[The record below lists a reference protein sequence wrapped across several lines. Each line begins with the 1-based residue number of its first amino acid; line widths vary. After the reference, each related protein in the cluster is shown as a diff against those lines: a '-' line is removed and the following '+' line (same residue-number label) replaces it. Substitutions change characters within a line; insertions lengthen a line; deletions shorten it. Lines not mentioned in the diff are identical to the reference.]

1 MNREIFIS
9 IITTVMLST
18 SIVFASCGVSINNT
32 QPEIDPID
40 DQTIEINDTRR
51 IPVNI
56 TDADIDDTHI
66 INASS
71 DDPSVADV
79 SVDADS
85 LIIIANTAGIATI
98 TVRATDDSTQDNA
111 LSMPVTF
118 QVTVKAPLTVNAPLI
133 NKGMCVVGMTLQPGE
148 SCTYAVDQVPITFY
162 VNEDNEGC
170 RKTDHTY
177 TVEIFGLP
185 VTVNVEF
192 VCADEEITG
201 DEINIR
207 GDNPF
212 DIDFHASKNRD
223 GSWTIDKIP

>member
-1 MNREIFIS
+1 MNRETLIS
-9 IITTVMLST
+9 IITTVILLT
-18 SIVFASCGVSINNT
+18 SIIFASCGVSIDNA
-32 QPEIDPID
+32 QPEINSID

-56 TDADIDDTHI
+56 TDADMDDTHI
-66 INASS
+66 INVSS
-71 DDPSVADV
+71 DNPRVADV

-98 TVRATDDSTQDNA
+98 TVTATDSSTQDNA
-111 LSMPVTF
+111 ISMPVTF
-118 QVTVKAPLTVNAPLI
+118 QVTVNAPLI

-162 VNEDNEGC
+162 VNQDNQGC

-177 TVEIFGLP
+177 TTEIFGLP
-185 VTVNVEF
+185 VTIKVEF
-192 VCADEEITG
+192 VCADEDITG
-201 DEINIR
+201 EEINIS

-212 DIDFHASKNRD
+212 DRDFHANKNRD

>member
-1 MNREIFIS
+1 MS
-9 IITTVMLST
+9 IDN
-18 SIVFASCGVSINNT
+18 A

-40 DQTIEINDTRR
+40 DQTLEISDTQTIR
-51 IPVNI
+51 IYM

-71 DDPSVADV
+71 DNPSVAAI

-98 TVRATDDSTQDNA
+98 TVTATDDSTQDNA
-111 LSMPVTF
+111 ISIPVTF
-118 QVTVKAPLTVNAPLI
+118 QVTVNAPPT
-133 NKGMCVVGMTLQPGE
+133 NKGMCVAGMTLQPGE

-162 VNEDNEGC
+162 VNQDNQGC

-177 TVEIFGLP
+177 TTEIFGLP
-185 VTVNVEF
+185 VTINVEF

-212 DIDFHASKNRD
+212 DRDFHASKNRD

>member
-1 MNREIFIS
+1 MNRETLIS
-9 IITTVMLST
+9 IITTVILFT
-18 SIVFASCGVSINNT
+18 SIVFASCGVSTDNA

-40 DQTIEINDTRR
+40 DQTLEINDTRR

-56 TDADIDDTHI
+56 TDTDIDDTHI

-71 DDPSVADV
+71 DNPSVADI
-79 SVDADS
+79 SIDGDS
-85 LIIIANTAGIATI
+85 LIIIANTTGTATI
-98 TVRATDDSTQDNA
+98 TVTATDDSTQDNA
-111 LSMPVTF
+111 ISMPVTF
-118 QVTVKAPLTVNAPLI
+118 QVTVNAPPPPPI
-133 NKGMCVVGMTLQPGE
+133 DTGPCVVGMTLQPGE

-162 VNEDNEGC
+162 VNQDNQGC

-177 TVEIFGLP
+177 TTEIFGLP
-185 VTVNVEF
+185 VTINVEF

-201 DEINIR
+201 EEINIR

-212 DIDFHASKNRD
+212 DRDFHASKNRD